1 MTNISPGLLL
11 RRYSIA
17 LIHIRRMYGMPKP
30 EEKFRKKLSQLR
42 LLLKGHNSN
51 NHGSFDFFKNWK
63 KKIILKG
70 RNINQFWSLKQK
82 KYFTTRNISFLLFY
96 IYIEK
101 QDNKPLN
108 NPTYH
113 NNRWP
118 IFFVLQGDRLLVH
131 FSACLKD
138 GTIKFVVISNVH
150 GSYLNHLGALMITY
164 IAIVNNLCV
173 CYNRVT
179 CQGYVGICSCHL
191 SVIIKVQMNPSL
203 LKKKTQQKR
212 IL

>member
-1 MTNISPGLLL
+1 MEVLISL
-11 RRYSIA
+11 
-17 LIHIRRMYGMPKP
+17 KNW
-30 EEKFRKKLSQLR
+30 EKKLSLKEGISINFEVWSEKNILQLEIF
-42 LLLKGHNSN
+42 H
-51 NHGSFDFFKNWK
+51 FY
-63 KKIILKG
+63 
-70 RNINQFWSLKQK
+70 
-82 KYFTTRNISFLLFY
+82 YF

-101 QDNKPLN
+101 QDSKPLN

-150 GSYLNHLGALMITY
+150 GSYLNHLCALMITY